1 MIAVSGHWQEEDSAK
16 FYREKA
22 ADPALVQFYAAAV
35 VVFATGYWC
44 SPSED
49 PGIFISFVPVRIMCL
64 LTNTVCFCF
73 E

>member
-1 MIAVSGHWQEEDSAK
+1 MIAVSGQEEAAK

-22 ADPALVQFYAAAV
+22 ADSALVQFYAVAAAA
-35 VVFATGYWC
+35 FAAGYWC
-44 SPSED
+44 SPFED
-49 PGIFISFVPVRIMCL
+49 PGIFISFVPAQIMCL